1 VKVNQKE
8 ISDICLLTIEGEIDA
23 EHAAQFKRAL
33 IKARENSAKKFVLD
47 FHQVSFVDSTG
58 LGILISLQRQL
69 KEDGCRL
76 RLAAFQDEVRSIF
89 EITRLYRVFDISK
102 TVEEALKEI
111 RG

>member
-1 VKVNQKE
+1 
-8 ISDICLLTIEGEIDA
+8 
-23 EHAAQFKRAL
+23 
-33 IKARENSAKKFVLD
+33 
-47 FHQVSFVDSTG
+47 
-58 LGILISLQRQL
+58 
-69 KEDGCRL
+69 L